1 MDDQKTRVAL
11 VMGNSDYGPG
21 DQVSGKKDAQEMQAL
36 LSRLGFKVLDP
47 VLDGKFEKS
56 QTALADFK
64 TEIAGADI
72 VVFFYSGHGVQLKG
86 RNFLIPTD
94 GTLNA
99 GRLLAVDDILQL
111 LGAADGAIKLVFL
124 DACREETALPE
135 GAPQGLANPGEA
147 PTGVL
152 QAFAASPGQLAA
164 SGLPEELSL
173 YTKALLKYMPMAG
186 LDLGKM
192 FDKVRADV
200 LFYSPEGQQP
210 IEAGAMPQDFFFQP
224 AVTVHAE
231 IAGGKSDL
239 LVFLRSQLLLATSK
253 AENTDLF
260 LNAGDNELLLLVS
273 SNKSF
278 HNNHDWDVSEG
289 WSYKLKLTLPDGKIE
304 TFSGSEDHP
313 FKNGPHHGKVF
324 KVARVNLQVNTE
336 SAALSLV
343 NPEKDLANQEAPFF
357 ARDQELLFEASI
369 ASLNLTPDDILGNA
383 VDLGNA
389 GAILRPFLVEFLK
402 SGTVLG
408 QTIADPSRTFIT
420 VWGNKALK
428 SFVVTAMTQG
438 LQDRIRDLKDSI
450 TEAFKRNPTPFA
462 LFDQRLI
469 EAVRTAAQGSGIPVD
484 DIQVWTAL
492 DDRSNDVA
500 AVAPPAAVVDAGVR
514 PAMLA
519 AVAGLPTLASTAP
532 ATPAGILQ
540 PRPDEVP
547 VGPIPFSQTVRGIT
561 LSTPVSFFLSFN
573 PQGSQIL
580 VNARILAD
588 LSDLQRKVGSLV
600 DTIPLPSDR
609 CAHTGVDNLVSRI
622 WGKDITIAGNV
633 ATLTLHGDVDVWGC
647 LNVFGL
653 HQEKQLGNQPFDATL
668 PFSAAVADP
677 HTIAAHVGQPS
688 ITLGGQFGSVT
699 QWLLGSLGVNLNAM
713 AREALNGFLS
723 PELLRQTLPND
734 LLTLNPDIT
743 RAELMSNSGAL
754 ALYVEMSASFDGTA
768 LGKLIRSIF
777 VGS

>member
-1 MDDQKTRVAL
+1 MNGKRVAL
-11 VMGNSDYGPG
+11 VIGNSRYGDG
-21 DQVSGKKDAQEMQAL
+21 NDVSGEEDAKRITDCLRQLQFGSVVTATNSGLDDIDPL
-36 LSRLGFKVLDP
+36 LTNF
-47 VLDGKFEKS
+47 KS
-56 QTALADFK
+56 QMAD
-64 TEIAGADI
+64 AAA
-72 VVFFYSGHGVQLKG
+72 VVFFYSGHGFQSGGK
-86 RNFLIPTD
+86 NFLVPVD
-94 GTLNA
+94 GGVSATESV
-99 GRLLAVDDILQL
+99 AVDTILQA
-111 LGAADGAIKLVFL
+111 LGTAPQDAVKLVFL
-124 DACREETALPE
+124 DACRNDKRLGDDAMK
-135 GAPQGLANPGEA
+135 GLANPEPA
-147 PTGVL
+147 PTGVI
-152 QAFAASPGQLAA
+152 QAFAASPGQVAA
-164 SGLPEELSL
+164 SGSPDGLSP
-173 YTKALLKYMPMAG
+173 YSTALLKFLPEPG
-186 LDLGKM
+186 LTLGEL
-192 FDKVRADV
+192 FAKVRAEV
-200 LFYSPEGQQP
+200 PRPQEP
-210 IEAGAMPQDFFFQP
+210 IFQTTELPKDFFFRAP
-224 AVTVHAE
+224 VVVHGE
-231 IAGGKSDL
+231 VPEGKSDL
-239 LVFLRSQLLLATSK
+239 LLFLRSDLILDTDQPVA
-253 AENTDLF
+253 TDLT
-260 LNAGDNELLLLVS
+260 LNSGDNELLLLVS
-273 SNKSF
+273 NSKRF
-278 HNNHDWDVSEG
+278 HNNHDWDITEG
-289 WSYKLKLTLPDGKIE
+289 WSYELNLTLPGGKVE
-304 TFSGSEDHP
+304 TFSGSEDVP
-313 FKNGPHHGKVF
+313 FKSGPHHGKVF
-324 KVARVNLQVNTE
+324 KVARVNLQVDPQ
-336 SAALSLV
+336 SAALTLV
-343 NPEKDLANQEAPFF
+343 NPERDLATQEAPFF

-369 ASLNLTPDDILGNA
+369 ASFNLTPDDILGNA

-500 AVAPPAAVVDAGVR
+500 AVTSPAAAVKAGVR
-514 PAMLA
+514 PAKLAA

-532 ATPAGILQ
+532 AAPAGLLQ

-588 LSDLQRKVGSLV
+588 LSDLQRKIGSLV

-609 CAHTGVDNLVSRI
+609 CAHTGVDNLVARI

-677 HTIAAHVGQPS
+677 HAIAAHVGQPS